1 MRASIFQTPAPTKAT
16 REGPAVTPMSGPQDK
31 PTYSD
36 PPGNIQ
42 HVPMPEERRGVPR

>member
-1 MRASIFQTPAPTKAT
+1 MRSSIFQTPAPPKAT

-36 PPGNIQ
+36 PPGNVR
-42 HVPMPEERRGVPR
+42 HVPTPQERKGM